1 MRATTRAG
9 RGVSNRRRW
18 EALCGVSLVGLG
30 LGAACSRTP
39 EEPNPIVRDPSK
51 SVVPPSTVGVAQG
64 KTDPSIPPPAAHCPA
79 DPAPGELATLY
90 GKGKASFQTPDGA
103 THTFDVEIART
114 EQAQARG
121 LMYRTSLAEGA
132 GMVFTFAESHHAR
145 FWMKNTC
152 IPLDIVFVGED
163 SRVLGVVT
171 AKPLDESG
179 VEVSG
184 FSKWV
189 VELAAGVAKK
199 RGIGMGTTFV
209 PPP

>member
-1 MRATTRAG
+1 MRTRLVGA
-9 RGVSNRRRW
+9 SLA
-18 EALCGVSLVGLG
+18 ALC
-30 LGAACSRTP
+30 LGASCSRTP
-39 EEPNPIVRDPSK
+39 EEPSPIVRDPSK
-51 SVVPPSTVGVAQG
+51 SVVPPNAALTQG
-64 KTDPSIPPPAAHCPA
+64 KGPADPAIPPPAAHCPA
-79 DPAPGELATLY
+79 DPSPGEIATLY

-121 LMYRTSLAEGA
+121 LMYRTSLAESA
-132 GMVFTFAESHHAR
+132 GMVFAFAESHHAR

-163 SRVLGVVT
+163 NRVLGVVT
-171 AKPLDESG
+171 ARPLDESG

>member
-1 MRATTRAG
+1 MRAR
-9 RGVSNRRRW
+9 
-18 EALCGVSLVGLG
+18 LLG
-30 LGAACSRTP
+30 LCLAASGALGVGVACSRTP

-51 SVVPPSTVGVAQG
+51 SVVPPGPPGPVVAL
-64 KTDPSIPPPAAHCPA
+64 KTEPGIPPPAAHCPV
-79 DPAPGELATLY
+79 DPAPGEIATLY

-103 THTFDVEIART
+103 THTFEVEIART

-132 GMVFTFAESHHAR
+132 GMVFAFAESHHAR

-163 SRVLGVVT
+163 NRVLGVVT
-171 AKPLDESG
+171 ARPLDESG